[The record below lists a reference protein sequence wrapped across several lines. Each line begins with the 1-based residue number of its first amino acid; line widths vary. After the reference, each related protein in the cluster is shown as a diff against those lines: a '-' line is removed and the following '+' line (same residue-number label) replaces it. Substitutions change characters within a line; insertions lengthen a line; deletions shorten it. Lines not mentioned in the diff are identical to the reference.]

1 MQSWI
6 GVTRHSAEAWRATVQ
21 IQGQQFFLGRGF
33 RTAEAAARAVDRA
46 TIAIE
51 GRDAVETNFL
61 LSSYPPEVSSEPGS
75 AAECLDAP
83 WRRMTGSMGT
93 GSLVR
98 WKNRHNSH
106 LCLTPKYAFG
116 MRRRTGSLQEQSLAT
131 FWQTSA
137 NRCAIEKHVLTA
149 YLKPESSM
157 LRHVASSC
165 RQSKGVMI
173 HWIRHHM

>member
-6 GVTRHSAEAWRATVQ
+6 GVARHSVEAWRATVQ

-51 GRDAVETNFL
+51 GRDAVETNFP

-75 AAECLDAP
+75 AVEYVDAL
-83 WRRMTGSMGT
+83 WRRMIGSMGT
-93 GSLVR
+93 GSWVENKTQL
-98 WKNRHNSH
+98 H
-106 LCLTPKYAFG
+106 LSLTPKYAFE

-165 RQSKGVMI
+165 PRCKAKG
-173 HWIRHHM
+173 